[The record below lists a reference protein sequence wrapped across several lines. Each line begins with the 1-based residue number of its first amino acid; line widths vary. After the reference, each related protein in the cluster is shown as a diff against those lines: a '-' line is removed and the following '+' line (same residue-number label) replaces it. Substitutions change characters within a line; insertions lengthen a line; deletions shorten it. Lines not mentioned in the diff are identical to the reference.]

1 MIGLQMFGHMVYLL
15 ARGDPGEVWYQ
26 SHKPPHAA
34 HAENHN
40 IEIHKLQ
47 ICKFVL
53 K

>member
-15 ARGDPGEVWYQ
+15 ARGDPSGARYQ

-40 IEIHKLQ
+40 IEIHKLH
-47 ICKFVL
+47 ICEFVL